1 MKLLATAPFLLLNAL
16 PISARALNFFDTQ
29 SPIRVES
36 LPVNGEN
43 PLEYCADPSAHL
55 LQIEKVDLH
64 PNPPLPGQT
73 LSIKANGTLLDTVEE
88 GAIVLLEVKYGL
100 ITLLKQQVDLC
111 EQVKN
116 VDIECPLE
124 KGDLTL
130 SKDVDL
136 PKEIPPGKYS
146 VLADVYTNDQ
156 RQITCLRATN
166 IEFRRF

>member
-1 MKLLATAPFLLLNAL
+1 M
-16 PISARALNFFDTQ
+16 
-29 SPIRVES
+29 
-36 LPVNGEN
+36 
-43 PLEYCADPSAHL
+43 
-55 LQIEKVDLH
+55 
-64 PNPPLPGQT
+64 
-73 LSIKANGTLLDTVEE
+73 LDTVEE

-136 PKEIPPGKYS
+136 PKEIPPVRPLQVILS
-146 VLADVYTNDQ
+146 VKVTVTLHKLT
-156 RQITCLRATN
+156 
-166 IEFRRF
+166 